1 MSSINIERAVKNIR
15 STITVFTRIVEAV
28 VNSIQAIELTKRTD
42 GHIVVSMKRSPQQ
55 EIDAESRV
63 VDVAVSDNGVGFTK
77 ANRDSFDTPY
87 SAQKLAIGGKGFG
100 RFTCPLWSRGVP
112 GLGRA
117 FSPRRQVRA
126 ISPLCGLLQI
136 EYVHIGTKWV
146 HCCTFTQLTAKA
158 PMATNADKD
167 VHLKIVVNGKPVP
180 LKADPNDQLGG
191 LVEPALDKAKVAD
204 KSNLDKWIFTNA
216 AGKVLEK
223 TALIASF
230 GFQQNEELSLSMGAG
245 VVG

>member
-1 MSSINIERAVKNIR
+1 
-15 STITVFTRIVEAV
+15 
-28 VNSIQAIELTKRTD
+28 
-42 GHIVVSMKRSPQQ
+42 
-55 EIDAESRV
+55 
-63 VDVAVSDNGVGFTK
+63 
-77 ANRDSFDTPY
+77 
-87 SAQKLAIGGKGFG
+87 
-100 RFTCPLWSRGVP
+100 
-112 GLGRA
+112 
-117 FSPRRQVRA
+117 
-126 ISPLCGLLQI
+126 
-136 EYVHIGTKWV
+136 
-146 HCCTFTQLTAKA
+146 
-158 PMATNADKD
+158 MATNADKD

-180 LKADPNDQLGG
+180 LKADPNDQLGE